1 MSDILQNPINL
12 FEKWFDEAKNTTIE
26 EPNAF
31 NLATA
36 TNDGKPSNRIVL
48 LKDYDESGFVFYTN
62 LNSRKGQEITSNPF
76 ASMCFFWPEIDK
88 QIRIEGSFTQ
98 VSDEEADKYFNSRP
112 LKSRIAA
119 ILSDQSKQI
128 KNNDFEA
135 FRNLT
140 IEAFN
145 NSKEEENI
153 KRPDNWSGLRLSPTR
168 IEFWQRGDF
177 RVHKRTSFF
186 RENIN
191 DNWQSEFL
199 YP

>member
-12 FEKWFDEAKNTTIE
+12 FEKWFDEAKNTKIE

-119 ILSDQSKQI
+119 ILSDQSKQV
-128 KNNDFEA
+128 KNNNFEE

-140 IEAFN
+140 IKTFN
-145 NSKEEENI
+145 NAENENI
-153 KRPDNWSGLRLSPTR
+153 IRPKNWSGLRLSPTR

-186 RENIN
+186 RKNIN

>member
-1 MSDILQNPINL
+1 
-12 FEKWFDEAKNTTIE
+12 
-26 EPNAF
+26 
-31 NLATA
+31 ATA
-36 TNDGKPSNRIVL
+36 TDDGKPSNRIVL

-76 ASMCFFWPEIDK
+76 ASMCFFWPEINK

-128 KNNDFEA
+128 KNNDFEE

-140 IEAFN
+140 IETFN
-145 NSKEEENI
+145 NAENENI
-153 KRPDNWSGLRLSPTR
+153 IRPKNWSGLRLSPTR

>member
-12 FEKWFDEAKNTTIE
+12 FEKWFDEAKNTKIE

-62 LNSRKGQEITSNPF
+62 LNSRKGQDITSNPF

-119 ILSDQSKQI
+119 ILSDQSKQV
-128 KNNDFEA
+128 KNNNFEE

-140 IEAFN
+140 IKTFN
-145 NSKEEENI
+145 NAENENI
-153 KRPDNWSGLRLSPTR
+153 IRPKNWSGLRLSPTR

-186 RENIN
+186 RKNIN